1 MQEGEWRR
9 PSLLLILR
17 LTAVIGTVWISA
29 IIVQSTDLLFSIFG
43 LIAVAEVSA
52 LLVASLVP
60 ASDFARFVVLETV
73 LFVAAANAL
82 LLYGAAPGISV
93 LLVLFTLFATI
104 YYDWRGGLAAG
115 LASVLLIVAGAW
127 GWTAG
132 FLPFGLR
139 LAPLEPGRYDFWI
152 RTLFA
157 QILASAAI
165 IGIVSRILREVRAII
180 SRLRFAEEKFSKAFL
195 LSPDAM
201 IITELESG
209 RIIEVNDS
217 FERLFGRTRE
227 ETLGRTTVAIG
238 EFNTPEER
246 EAFVTP
252 LRTTGSI
259 HQIERQIRNAAGQLV
274 AVIHSAECFDLAG
287 QKCVVTI
294 IQDITERKRAQAA
307 LLANEERFR
316 SFIENAGVGI
326 YRSTPDGRILMANPA
341 LIRILGYDSFT
352 DMASH
357 NLEREGYE
365 PAYPRQMFKDRLENA
380 GRLSGWEATW
390 KRRDGTTIHVRES
403 ANVIRAP
410 DGAVLYY
417 DGVMEDISERK
428 QAEQALRE
436 SEERFRNLTAAA
448 FEGIVITENGR
459 VIDINDQALRML
471 GYERAEMLG
480 RSVADFVSPE
490 TRAVVAEAIRAQREL
505 AYEHQLI
512 RKDGSLFPAEAQ
524 AKTMRKDGR
533 SLRMTAL
540 RDLTERRR
548 QEQKQKNLEDQLR
561 QMQKL
566 EALGT
571 LAGGIAHDFNNILTG
586 ILGNLQLAQMD
597 LPPGHTALGAVQA
610 ADQASRRA
618 RDLVARILS
627 FSRLDRENRAPALLG
642 PIVQEAVQLLRVSL
656 PGTVEI
662 RTDIAADCPA
672 VLLNPGQIHQLILN
686 LGTNGAHAMRE
697 HGGLLTVELHAVVPD
712 PALRENHP
720 QVGPDHTVCLGVR
733 DTGSGMVPAVQKRI
747 FEPFYT
753 TKSLGEG
760 TGLGLAMVH
769 AIMKSHEGAI
779 VVDSQPGAGTTFK
792 LYFPAARGAVPAAES
807 ADRTGTAPGMAAFGQ
822 DRRILLVDDE
832 EPVRNFS
839 VTLLKRL
846 GFRPL
851 PCALPADAVAAF
863 RAEPDSFSAVIT
875 DLTMPEMTG
884 LELAR
889 QITQLRPSMPVL
901 LISGNIS
908 PTAQQ
913 QARASGVS
921 SFIGKPFELRELV
934 AQIRLIL
941 NEPPAAP

>member
-1 MQEGEWRR
+1 M
-9 PSLLLILR
+9 
-17 LTAVIGTVWISA
+17 
-29 IIVQSTDLLFSIFG
+29 
-43 LIAVAEVSA
+43 
-52 LLVASLVP
+52 
-60 ASDFARFVVLETV
+60 
-73 LFVAAANAL
+73 
-82 LLYGAAPGISV
+82 
-93 LLVLFTLFATI
+93 
-104 YYDWRGGLAAG
+104 
-115 LASVLLIVAGAW
+115 
-127 GWTAG
+127 
-132 FLPFGLR
+132 
-139 LAPLEPGRYDFWI
+139 
-152 RTLFA
+152 
-157 QILASAAI
+157 
-165 IGIVSRILREVRAII
+165 
-180 SRLRFAEEKFSKAFL
+180 
-195 LSPDAM
+195 
-201 IITELESG
+201 
-209 RIIEVNDS
+209 
-217 FERLFGRTRE
+217 
-227 ETLGRTTVAIG
+227 
-238 EFNTPEER
+238 
-246 EAFVTP
+246 
-252 LRTTGSI
+252 
-259 HQIERQIRNAAGQLV
+259 
-274 AVIHSAECFDLAG
+274 
-287 QKCVVTI
+287 
-294 IQDITERKRAQAA
+294 
-307 LLANEERFR
+307 
-316 SFIENAGVGI
+316 
-326 YRSTPDGRILMANPA
+326 
-341 LIRILGYDSFT
+341 
-352 DMASH
+352 
-357 NLEREGYE
+357 
-365 PAYPRQMFKDRLENA
+365 
-380 GRLSGWEATW
+380 
-390 KRRDGTTIHVRES
+390 
-403 ANVIRAP
+403 
-410 DGAVLYY
+410 
-417 DGVMEDISERK
+417 
-428 QAEQALRE
+428 
-436 SEERFRNLTAAA
+436 
-448 FEGIVITENGR
+448 
-459 VIDINDQALRML
+459 
-471 GYERAEMLG
+471 
-480 RSVADFVSPE
+480 
-490 TRAVVAEAIRAQREL
+490 
-505 AYEHQLI
+505 
-512 RKDGSLFPAEAQ
+512 
-524 AKTMRKDGR
+524 
-533 SLRMTAL
+533 
-540 RDLTERRR
+540 
-548 QEQKQKNLEDQLR
+548 
-561 QMQKL
+561 
-566 EALGT
+566 
-571 LAGGIAHDFNNILTG
+571 
-586 ILGNLQLAQMD
+586 
-597 LPPGHTALGAVQA
+597 
-610 ADQASRRA
+610 
-618 RDLVARILS
+618 ARILS